1 MSSFLT
7 YLELDEETTRG
18 SLPETRRGSWL
29 VLQREPS
36 VGNAWGLG
44 EWTEGMLDA
53 TQ

>member
-1 MSSFLT
+1 MT

-18 SLPETRRGSWL
+18 SLPEKRGGSWL

-36 VGNAWGLG
+36 VVNAWGLG
-44 EWTEGMLDA
+44 DWTEKMLDA